1 MIESKELQ
9 ILFTLAVELID
20 IIGSVFLSVSLAR
33 FLSLAGLMAVFS
45 ASATY
50 IYDYMYIPRCVEIHI
65 YRYIYIYIHSY
76 R

>member
-1 MIESKELQ
+1 MIEPKELQ

-20 IIGSVFLSVSLAR
+20 TIGSVFLSVSLAR

-50 IYDYMYIPRCVEIHI
+50 IYDYMYIPIDV
-65 YRYIYIYIHSY
+65 
-76 R
+76 